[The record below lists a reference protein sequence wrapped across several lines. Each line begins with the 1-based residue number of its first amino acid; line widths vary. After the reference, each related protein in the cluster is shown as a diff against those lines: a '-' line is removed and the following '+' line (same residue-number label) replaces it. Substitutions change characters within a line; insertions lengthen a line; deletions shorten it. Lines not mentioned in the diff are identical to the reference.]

1 MAQPVVNVNVQQ
13 AQAFSEVRDLLE
25 QEVAVKRIV
34 MNNKRRQERL
44 KRELGG

>member
-13 AQAFSEVRDLLE
+13 ASGLSEVRELLE
-25 QEVAVKRIV
+25 QEVAIKRIA
-34 MNNKRRQERL
+34 MNLKRRQERL